1 MKLFGVND
9 AYVDKNKE
17 ITMKYWTLLILLFI
31 APLSSA
37 TVIRYDSTFTAFSQS
52 WEGEPEVFYEGTG
65 HLVVDSETSQ
75 LLSVLLEC
83 DVFSYSWTGV
93 AQLVEEIYWDTDDGR
108 VSALHVT
115 NPAPSLDVSFWF
127 DIFFVPQGEAAA
139 AHLDNVVEELSVYGD
154 YWFQSRY
161 TKVAAKVPE
170 PGSLGL
176 LGLAL
181 VGIWLSRRQA
191 RA

>member
-93 AQLVEEIYWDTDDGR
+93 AQLVEEIYWDADDGR

-115 NPAPSLDVSFWF
+115 NPAPSLAVSFWF

-139 AHLDNVVEELSVYGD
+139 AHLDTVVVEFRVYGECG
-154 YWFQSRY
+154 F
-161 TKVAAKVPE
+161 
-170 PGSLGL
+170 
-176 LGLAL
+176 
-181 VGIWLSRRQA
+181 LS
-191 RA
+191 